1 MLQPELK
8 PRRDK
13 IRVLMAQQDIDAA
26 LIACNVNL
34 IYTYGRIVNGYIY
47 MPLHSPA
54 HLFIKRP
61 NNIKGEHVHPIRK
74 PEQIPSI
81 LKEIGLELPNKI
93 MLEADEL
100 SFTEDRKSVV

>member
-47 MPLHSPA
+47 MPLHTTCTPVY
-54 HLFIKRP
+54 KRP
-61 NNIKGEHVHPIRK
+61 NNIKGNMFIYSQTRTNPIYIKRNWLRTFLTK
-74 PEQIPSI
+74 
-81 LKEIGLELPNKI
+81 
-93 MLEADEL
+93 
-100 SFTEDRKSVV
+100 